1 MPTKA
6 VSRLISMW
14 TKAERPLSC
23 GCRLCDGNMRMALA
37 RRSNER
43 LLKSLNNTNPNSSRS
58 GMHFLENRI
67 KSLKISGAHLAVE
80 LLDGR
85 AIRLRLSFFPTL
97 AEASAD
103 QRSNWELCGAGTG
116 IRWPMLDYDLSVAGL
131 LRGEPE
137 APGIRRARKP
147 VKYPAH
153 QAGRVRV
160 LREQTPSRKNR

>member
-1 MPTKA
+1 
-6 VSRLISMW
+6 
-14 TKAERPLSC
+14 
-23 GCRLCDGNMRMALA
+23 
-37 RRSNER
+37 
-43 LLKSLNNTNPNSSRS
+43 
-58 GMHFLENRI
+58 MHFLDNRI

-137 APGIRRARKP
+137 APGIRRAKKAIKA
-147 VKYPAH
+147 VKYPVHQSGKAH
-153 QAGRVRV
+153 TLAENADSPATPRASASPPLKSSSLVDTRVIYCGDC
-160 LREQTPSRKNR
+160 LEQRRR